1 MEQKLKELLE
11 KHYGEMLSEI
21 EEITGII
28 DDDIDLE
35 INVSTEFFK
44 ASVNKDM
51 CYQRRIL

>member
-44 ASVNKDM
+44 ASIK
-51 CYQRRIL
+51 

>member
-11 KHYGEMLSEI
+11 RHYGEMLSEI

-35 INVSTEFFK
+35 INVTTEIFK
-44 ASVNKDM
+44 SSVNKDM